1 MRRRAFL
8 VAAGLAS
15 TSLATP
21 SAATAEPEPDPAAML
36 YARLENVLVGPAQSA
51 LTPLPLPLPA
61 ALATAKDDFHASRY
75 LSLGTRLPQLVSNAE
90 AAAADAAAAASRA
103 ALARVYNLVTRALL
117 KLRASGLEW
126 ISADRALRV
135 AMQAGDPL
143 TLAEAQRLMGS
154 VFRRAGHHQRAEALV
169 LSAAEQ
175 LDTTTPEHLSLHG
188 VLMCSAGY
196 AAARAG
202 DRDRAMHLLDQAGTT
217 AARLHGYPERQQ
229 VLNANILSHRVSAA
243 YLLGD
248 AGTALQYARAA
259 RPADFPSA
267 ERHGRFLVDVA
278 LAFAQWDKPEQ
289 AYRTLLAAERRAP
302 GEVHTRS
309 AVRGLISDLLHHRDQ
324 QALPGL
330 RHLAVRSHVIG

>member
-21 SAATAEPEPDPAAML
+21 SAAAQPEPDPAAML

-51 LTPLPLPLPA
+51 LTPLPLPLPD
-61 ALATAKDDFHASRY
+61 ALITAKDDFHASRY
-75 LSLGTRLPQLVSNAE
+75 LSLGTQLPQLVSNAE
-90 AAAADAAAAASRA
+90 AAAEAAAAASRI
-103 ALARVYNLVTRALL
+103 ALAQVYNLVTRALL

-154 VFRRAGHHQRAEALV
+154 VFRRAGHHERAQALV

-202 DRDRAMHLLDQAGTT
+202 DRDRAMSLLDEAAAT
-217 AARLHGYPERQQ
+217 ATRLSGHPARQQ
-229 VLNANILSHRVSAA
+229 VLNANIISHRVSAA

-248 AGTALQYARAA
+248 AGTALQHARAA

-309 AVRGLISDLLHHRDQ
+309 AARGLISDLMRHRNQ
-324 QALPGL
+324 PALPGL
-330 RHLAVRSHVIG
+330 RHLAIRSHVLG